1 MDILPTLAALLL
13 AMVGTGAACDVTKAD
28 TQSRTCANGY
38 ALQILGSGGPIAE
51 GHRAG
56 SSAVIWQ
63 NGKAVLLIDA
73 GSGSFVRYGE
83 AGIRFTDLEA
93 ILITHFHGDHVSD
106 LAAILN
112 SGGFAKR
119 SAPLIVIGPAGNGA
133 FPGVADHLRALFDEK
148 TGAFRYLSGFLDGRF
163 GLPKLQPHDVDT
175 NHFGLQ
181 LVLDKPGLHVSA
193 ISVHHGDVPAL
204 GYVIESAGKKIVFA
218 GDQSFL
224 SDDFVATLKASKPDI
239 LIMHNVIPEGEG
251 QPRGL
256 HRWPGSIGAVA
267 SDISPKLLV
276 LSHNMKRAL
285 DKEEEG
291 EAAIRQSYNGE
302 LRVANDLDC
311 FAL

>member
-1 MDILPTLAALLL
+1 MAILSKLLAAML
-13 AMVGTGAACDVTKAD
+13 AAVAPDAGSAANKGACGEG
-28 TQSRTCANGY
+28 N

-73 GSGSFVRYGE
+73 GSGSFVRYGQ
-83 AGIRFTDLEA
+83 ANIRFIDHEA
-93 ILITHFHGDHVSD
+93 ILITHFHGDHVGD

-119 SAPLIVIGPAGNGA
+119 GAPLPVIGPAGNEA
-133 FPGVADHLRALFDEK
+133 FPGVAEHLRALFDEK
-148 TGAFRYLSGFLDGRF
+148 TGAYRYLSGFLDGRF
-163 GLPKLQPHDVDT
+163 ELPKLQPQDVDT
-175 NHFGLQ
+175 NRSGLQ
-181 LVLDKPGLHVSA
+181 LVLDHPGLRVSA
-193 ISVHHGDVPAL
+193 IPVHHGDVPSL
-204 GYVIESAGKKIVFA
+204 GYVIETAGKKVVLA

-224 SDDFVATLKASKPDI
+224 SDDFVAALKASKPDI
-239 LIMHNVIPEGEG
+239 LIMHNVIPEGDG

-267 SDISPKLLV
+267 AVISPKLLV
-276 LSHNMKRAL
+276 LSHNMNRAL
-285 DKEEEG
+285 DRKDEG
-291 EAAIRQSYNGE
+291 ESAIRQSYKGE
-302 LRVANDLDC
+302 LRIADDLDC